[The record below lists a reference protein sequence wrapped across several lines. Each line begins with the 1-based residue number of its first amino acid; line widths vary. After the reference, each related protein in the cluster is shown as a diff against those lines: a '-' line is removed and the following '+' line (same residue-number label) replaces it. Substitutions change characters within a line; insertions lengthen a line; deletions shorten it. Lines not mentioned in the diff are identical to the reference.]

1 MASSEIRATL
11 TLDIKD
17 FTSNLSQAQS
27 QIANFSQSASGKVS
41 SVADK
46 MSSIGDG
53 FSKTGNNIQTTGK
66 NIIGSLMPISGALVG
81 GVKSFADYDS
91 AVAQLSRTSG
101 LTGNDLD
108 AMKANLATL
117 SNQLALSETDVTN
130 IASAVASYGVTG
142 VQDISEVVKVASQ
155 MHVAFENVSAE
166 DAAASIAKFGNITN
180 LSMKDADKLASCI
193 AGLEN
198 NSAALAPEIMEVNNR
213 IGGMCSSVKMTAPEI
228 SAWSTTLISGGMS
241 AELAGSNFTKF
252 QGVLSSACSKGGEAV
267 QGFADVAGMSADDFV
282 QLYKTDA
289 TGATEAFLQGLN
301 NIQKGGGSVVSTLE
315 DLGLSGTEQVRMMQ
329 VLMAAADGT
338 GKEMSD
344 LQKYMSIAN
353 DEFDRGKSLQEEFD
367 EASKTIGFALQKVK
381 TELEN
386 TGKAFAVSLKPAI
399 TDAADKFTEWLGKVQ
414 TFVQEHPKL
423 VQGITGIV
431 TAAMAFGGV
440 ALVVGKFVS
449 AIGGIVSGIGTAI
462 SAVSS
467 IASAIGGLGGVI
479 GLLTNPIT
487 LVVAGI
493 AAFVAAIVYCWNN
506 VDGFKESVSNSFQ
519 RIWEVISDVCT
530 SVWNVIQEV
539 WGAISPYVVPML
551 QSMAETIGTIFTT
564 ILDIVVPV
572 VEGVWNT
579 IKTVWGWIGPYVIGI
594 FEGVAQFISGVWK
607 IISTVIT
614 TACNIIKA
622 VIHGD
627 WGEIKDIVINAAK
640 NIWDGICSAW
650 EGIKG
655 ITVNIFEGIKS
666 FVVNIWENIKSKV
679 SDVVSNIKEAI
690 SNKWNEIK
698 TNVSNKV
705 TEIKTD
711 LINKW
716 NEIKS
721 DISNKVSEIK
731 TNLINKWNEIK
742 SDISNKVSEIKTDL
756 INKWNDIK
764 TSVTNK
770 VAELKTNISNK
781 WHEIWST
788 ISGKAG
794 DILDAITS
802 PFEDAWDF
810 IQDIPG
816 KISRAFKNMHISL
829 PHINLPHFSVH
840 GKFSLNPPSVP
851 SIGVRWYAKGGFFN
865 SANVIGVGE
874 AGREA
879 VLPLENKRNMKPY
892 AQAVASLMN
901 DFVGGNNGT
910 VINNT
915 FNVQATVREESDI
928 DKIAEKLERLQRREE
943 RKRGLTPR
951 TNR

>member
-17 FTSNLSQAQS
+17 FTSNLTQAQS
-27 QIANFSQSASGKVS
+27 QIANFSQSVGNKFS
-41 SVADK
+41 SV
-46 MSSIGDG
+46 
-53 FSKTGNNIQTTGK
+53 GNNLSSVGKSMGEVGKKMQSTGK
-66 NIIGSLMPISGALVG
+66 DIIGALTPISGVAIAS
-81 GVKSFADYDS
+81 VKSFADYDS
-91 AVAQLSRTSG
+91 AIAQLSRTSG
-101 LTGNDLD
+101 LTGKDLE
-108 AMKANLATL
+108 AMKATIAAM
-117 SNQLALSETDVTN
+117 SDQLGLSETDVAS
-130 IASAVASYGVTG
+130 IASSVAAYGVSG
-142 VQDISEVVKVASQ
+142 VKDLSEVTKVASQ
-155 MHVAFENVSAE
+155 MQVAFEGVSAE
-166 DAAASIAKFGNITN
+166 DAAASIAKFGNVTG
-180 LSMKDADKLASCI
+180 LSMDKANNLGSCI

-198 NSAALAPEIMEVNNR
+198 NSAALATEIMEVNNR
-213 IGGMCSSVKMTAPEI
+213 IGGMSSSVGMSAADI
-228 SAWSTTLISGGMS
+228 SAWSTTMISGGMS

-252 QGVLSSACSKGGEAV
+252 QGVLSSACSQGSAAV
-267 QGFADVAGMSADDFV
+267 QGFADVAGMSADAFI
-282 QLYKTDA
+282 QLYSTDA

-301 NIQKGGGSVVSTLE
+301 RIEDGGGSVVATLDE
-315 DLGLSGTEQVRMMQ
+315 LGLSGTEQVRMMQ

-353 DEFDRGKSLQEEFD
+353 DEFNNGTALQEEFNTQSD
-367 EASKTIGFALQKVK
+367 TLKFTMQSLKS
-381 TELEN
+381 ELSD
-386 TGKAFAVSLKPAI
+386 TGKAIGAALAPAI
-399 TDAADKFTEWLGKVQ
+399 QDVAKKFTDWLGKVQ
-414 TFVQEHPKL
+414 QFAQEHPKV
-423 VQGITGIV
+423 VQGIAGIV
-431 TAAMAFGGV
+431 AGAMAFGGV
-440 ALVVGKFVS
+440 ALVVGKFTS
-449 AIGGIVSGIGTAI
+449 AIGGIVSGVGSAI
-462 SAVSS
+462 SAIS
-467 IASAIGGLGGVI
+467 GLGGVV

-487 LVVAGI
+487 LVIAGI

-506 VDGFKESVSNSFQ
+506 VDGFKESVSSSFQ

-564 ILDIVVPV
+564 ILDIIVPV

-655 ITVNIFEGIKS
+655 ITVSIFEGVKS

-705 TEIKTD
+705 SEIKTD
-711 LINKW
+711 
-716 NEIKS
+716 
-721 DISNKVSEIK
+721 
-731 TNLINKWNEIK
+731 LINKWNEIK

-756 INKWNDIK
+756 INKWNEIK

-770 VAELKTNISNK
+770 VTELKTNITNK
-781 WHEIWST
+781 WNEIRST

-794 DILDAITS
+794 DILDAIKS

-810 IQDIPG
+810 IQGIPG
-816 KISRAFKNMHISL
+816 KISGVFKNMDLSL
-829 PHINLPHFSVH
+829 PHINLPHFKID
-840 GKFSLNPPSVP
+840 GEFSLNPPSIPTISVD
-851 SIGVRWYAKGGFFN
+851 WYAKGGFFN

-901 DFVGGNNGT
+901 DFVGGGSGT
-910 VINNT
+910 YNINITQNNT
-915 FNVQATVREESDI
+915 INSELDIKKVSQELARET
-928 DKIAEKLERLQRREE
+928 EREC

>member
-1 MASSEIRATL
+1 MASSEVRATL

-17 FTSNLSQAQS
+17 FTGKLSQAQS
-27 QIANFSQSASGKVS
+27 QLSNFSQSVGNSFSAVGNNLS
-41 SVADK
+41 SVGKSMGEVGKK
-46 MSSIGDG
+46 MQS
-53 FSKTGNNIQTTGK
+53 TGK
-66 NIIGSLMPISGALVG
+66 DIIGALTPISGVAIAS
-81 GVKSFADYDS
+81 VKSFADYDS
-91 AVAQLSRTSG
+91 AIAQLSRTSG
-101 LTGNDLD
+101 LTGKDLE
-108 AMKANLATL
+108 AMKATIAAM
-117 SNQLALSETDVTN
+117 SDQLGLSETDVAS
-130 IASAVASYGVTG
+130 IASSVAAYGVSG
-142 VQDISEVVKVASQ
+142 VKDLSEVTKVASQ
-155 MHVAFENVSAE
+155 MQVAFEGVSAE
-166 DAAASIAKFGNITN
+166 DAAASIAKFGNVTG
-180 LSMKDADKLASCI
+180 LSMDKANNLGSCI

-198 NSAALAPEIMEVNNR
+198 NSAALATEIMEVNNR
-213 IGGMCSSVKMTAPEI
+213 IGGMSSSVGMSAADI
-228 SAWSTTLISGGMS
+228 SAWSTTMISGGMS

-252 QGVLSSACSKGGEAV
+252 QGVLSSACSQGSAAV
-267 QGFADVAGMSADDFV
+267 QGFADVAGMSADEFI
-282 QLYKTDA
+282 QLYSTDA

-301 NIQKGGGSVVSTLE
+301 KLEDGGGSVVATLDE
-315 DLGLSGTEQVRMMQ
+315 LGLSGTEQVRMMQ

-353 DEFDRGKSLQEEFD
+353 DEFNNGTALQEEFNTQSD
-367 EASKTIGFALQKVK
+367 TLKFTMQSLKA
-381 TELEN
+381 ELSD
-386 TGKAFAVSLKPAI
+386 TGKAIGAALAPAVQDVAG
-399 TDAADKFTEWLGKVQ
+399 KFTEWLGKVQ
-414 TFVQEHPKL
+414 QFAQEHPKV
-423 VQGITGIV
+423 VQGIAGIV
-431 TAAMAFGGV
+431 AGAMAFGGV
-440 ALVVGKFVS
+440 ALVVGKFTS
-449 AIGGIVSGIGTAI
+449 AIGGIVSGVGSAI
-462 SAVSS
+462 SAVSG
-467 IASAIGGLGGVI
+467 IASAISGLGGVV

-487 LVVAGI
+487 LVIAGI

-539 WGAISPYVVPML
+539 WGAIAPYVVPML

-564 ILDIVVPV
+564 ILNIVVPV
-572 VEGVWNT
+572 VEGIWNT
-579 IKTVWGWIGPYVIGI
+579 IQTVWGWIAPYVIGI
-594 FEGVAQFISGVWK
+594 FEGVAQFISGVWT

-622 VIHGD
+622 VINGD

-650 EGIKG
+650 EGIKS
-655 ITVNIFEGIKS
+655 ITVNIFEGVKS

-705 TEIKTD
+705 SEIKTD

-721 DISNKVSEIK
+721 DVTNKV
-731 TNLINKWNEIK
+731 T
-742 SDISNKVSEIKTDL
+742 EIKTDL

-770 VAELKTNISNK
+770 VTELKTNISNK
-781 WHEIWST
+781 WDEIWST

-794 DILDAITS
+794 DILDAIKS

-810 IQDIPG
+810 IQGIPSQ
-816 KISRAFKNMHISL
+816 ISGVFKNMDLSL
-829 PHINLPHFSVH
+829 PHINLPHFDIQ
-840 GKFSLNPPSVP
+840 GEFSLNPPSIPTISVD
-851 SIGVRWYAKGGFFN
+851 WYAKGGFFN

-901 DFVGGNNGT
+901 DFVGGGSGT
-910 VINNT
+910 YNINITQNNT
-915 FNVQATVREESDI
+915 INSELDIKKVSQELARET
-928 DKIAEKLERLQRREE
+928 EREC

>member
-17 FTSNLSQAQS
+17 FTGKLSQAQS
-27 QIANFSQSASGKVS
+27 QLSNFSQSVGNNFSTAGKKLS
-41 SVADK
+41 SVGDSISNIGNK
-46 MSSIGDG
+46 M
-53 FSKTGNNIQTTGK
+53 QTTGK
-66 NIIGSLMPISGALVG
+66 NIMGALTPISGVAVAS
-81 GVKSFADYDS
+81 VKSFADYDS
-91 AVAQLSRTSG
+91 AIAQLSRTSG
-101 LTGNDLD
+101 LTGKDLD
-108 AMKANLATL
+108 AMKATIAAM
-117 SNQLALSETDVTN
+117 SDQLGLSETDVAS
-130 IASAVASYGVTG
+130 IASSVAAYGVSG
-142 VQDISEVVKVASQ
+142 VKDLSEVTKVASQ
-155 MHVAFENVSAE
+155 MQVAFEGVSAE
-166 DAAASIAKFGNITN
+166 DAAASLAKFGNITG
-180 LSMKDADKLASCI
+180 LTMTDADKLGSCI

-198 NSAALAPEIMEVNNR
+198 NSAALATEIMEVNNR
-213 IGGMCSSVKMTAPEI
+213 IGGMGASVGMTAADI

-252 QGVLSSACSKGGEAV
+252 QGVLSSACSQGGEAV
-267 QGFADVAGMSADDFV
+267 QGFADVAGMSADEFI
-282 QLYKTDA
+282 QLYSTDA

-301 NIQKGGGSVVSTLE
+301 RIEDGGGSVVATL
-315 DLGLSGTEQVRMMQ
+315 DNLGLSGTEQVRMMQ
-329 VLMAAADGT
+329 VLMEAADGT

-353 DEFDRGKSLQEEFD
+353 DEFDRGKALQEEFD
-367 EASKTIGFALQKVK
+367 TQSDTLKFTMQSLKS
-381 TELEN
+381 ELSD
-386 TGKAFAVSLKPAI
+386 TGKAIGEALAPTVQDVAK
-399 TDAADKFTEWLGKVQ
+399 KFTDWLGKVQ
-414 TFVQEHPKL
+414 QFAQEHPKV
-423 VQGITGIV
+423 VQGIAGIV
-431 TAAMAFGGV
+431 AGAMAFGGV

-449 AIGGIVSGIGTAI
+449 AIGGIVSGIGGAI
-462 SAVSS
+462 SAIS
-467 IASAIGGLGGVI
+467 GLGGVV

-487 LVVAGI
+487 LVIAGI

-564 ILDIVVPV
+564 ILDIIVPV

-640 NIWDGICSAW
+640 NIWDGIQSAW
-650 EGIKG
+650 EGIKN
-655 ITVNIFEGIKS
+655 ITSNIFEGIKS

-698 TNVSNKV
+698 SDVSNKV

-731 TNLINKWNEIK
+731 TDLINKWNEIK
-742 SDISNKVSEIKTDL
+742 SYISNKVSEIKTDL
-756 INKWNDIK
+756 VNKWNEIK

-770 VAELKTNISNK
+770 VTELKTNISNK
-781 WHEIWST
+781 WNEIKST

-794 DILDAITS
+794 DILDAITR
-802 PFEDAWDF
+802 PFKNAWDF
-810 IQDIPG
+810 IQGIPR
-816 KISRAFKNMHISL
+816 KISGAFKNMHISIPKPKL
-829 PHINLPHFSVH
+829 PHINVGSRSVFGGKVSIPTFS
-840 GKFSLNPPSVP
+840 
-851 SIGVRWYAKGGFFN
+851 IDWYAKGGFFN

-901 DFVGGNNGT
+901 DFVGGGSGT
-910 VINNT
+910 YNINITQNNT
-915 FNVQATVREESDI
+915 INSELDIKKVSQELARET
-928 DKIAEKLERLQRREE
+928 ERECRRM
-943 RKRGLTPR
+943 GLAKAR
-951 TNR
+951 

>member
-1 MASSEIRATL
+1 MASGEVRATL

-27 QIANFSQSASGKVS
+27 QVANFSQSVGNKFS
-41 SVADK
+41 SVGKNLSSVGNSMSNIGNK
-46 MSSIGDG
+46 M
-53 FSKTGNNIQTTGK
+53 QTTGK
-66 NIIGSLMPISGALVG
+66 NIMGALAPISGAIVG
-81 GVKSFADYDS
+81 SVKCFADYDDAMS
-91 AVAQLSRTSG
+91 HLSRTSG
-101 LTGNDLD
+101 LTGKDLE
-108 AMKANLATL
+108 AMKASIASM
-117 SNQLALSETDVTN
+117 SNELGLSEADVAG
-130 IASAVASYGVTG
+130 IAASVAAYGISG
-142 VQDISEVVKVASQ
+142 VDDLSEVTKAAAQ
-155 MHVAFENVSAE
+155 MQVAFEGVSAE
-166 DAAASIAKFGNITN
+166 DAAASLAKFGSITG
-180 LSMKDADKLASCI
+180 LSMKDASKLGSCLG
-193 AGLEN
+193 ALEN
-198 NSAALAPEIMEVNNR
+198 NSKAMAGQIMEVNNR
-213 IGGMCSSVKMTAPEI
+213 IGGMGAAVGMTAADI

-252 QGVLSSACSKGGEAV
+252 QGELSAACSKGGEAV
-267 QGFADVAGMSADDFV
+267 QGFADVAGMSADEFI

-338 GKEMSD
+338 GKEYSD

-353 DEFDRGKSLQEEFD
+353 DEFNRGKSLQEEFD

-381 TELEN
+381 AELED
-386 TGKAFAVSLKPAI
+386 TGKAFAVALEPAI
-399 TDAADKFTEWLGKVQ
+399 TDAADKFTEWLGKIQ
-414 TFVQEHPKL
+414 AFVQEHPKV

-431 TAAMAFGGV
+431 AGAMAFGGV

-449 AIGGIVSGIGTAI
+449 AIGGIVSGVGSAI
-462 SAVSS
+462 SAVSG
-467 IASAIGGLGGVI
+467 IMSAISGLGGVI

-487 LVVAGI
+487 LVIAGI
-493 AAFVAAIVYCWNN
+493 AAFAAAMVYCWNN
-506 VDGFKESVSNSFQ
+506 VDGFKESVSSSFQ
-519 RIWEVISDVCT
+519 RIWAVISEVCT

-564 ILDIVVPV
+564 ILNIVVPV
-572 VEGVWNT
+572 VEGIWNT
-579 IKTVWGWIGPYVIGI
+579 IQTVWGWIAPYVIGI
-594 FEGVAQFISGVWK
+594 FEGVAQFISGVWT

-622 VIHGD
+622 VINGD

-650 EGIKG
+650 EGIKS

-698 TNVSNKV
+698 SDVSNKVSEIKTDLINKWNEIKSNVTNKV

-716 NEIKS
+716 NEIK
-721 DISNKVSEIK
+721 
-731 TNLINKWNEIK
+731 
-742 SDISNKVSEIKTDL
+742 
-756 INKWNDIK
+756 

-770 VAELKTNISNK
+770 VTELKTNISNK
-781 WHEIWST
+781 WDEIWST

-810 IQDIPG
+810 IQGIPSQ
-816 KISRAFKNMHISL
+816 ISGIFKGMDLSL
-829 PHINLPHFSVH
+829 PDIKLPHFSIQ
-840 GKFSLNPPSVP
+840 GEFSLNPPSIP
-851 SIGVRWYAKGGFFN
+851 TIGVEWYAKGGFFN

-901 DFVGGNNGT
+901 DFVGGGSGT
-910 VINNT
+910 YNINITQNNT
-915 FNVQATVREESDI
+915 INSELDIKKVSQELARET
-928 DKIAEKLERLQRREE
+928 ERECRR
-943 RKRGLTPR
+943 RGLTPR

>member
-17 FTSNLSQAQS
+17 FTNNMTQAQS
-27 QIANFSQSASGKVS
+27 QIANFSQSASGKFS
-41 SVADK
+41 TVADK
-46 MSSIGDG
+46 MSSVGDG
-53 FSKTGNNIQTTGK
+53 FIKTGNKMQTTGK
-66 NIIGSLMPISGALVG
+66 NIIGALTPITGVIVG
-81 GVKSFADYDS
+81 SVKHFANYDD
-91 AVAQLSRTSG
+91 AVTQLSRTSG
-101 LTGNDLD
+101 LTGKDLD
-108 AMKANLATL
+108 AMKASLADL
-117 SNQLALSETDVTN
+117 SNVLGLSEAD
-130 IASAVASYGVTG
+130 VASIAASVAAYGVTG
-142 VQDISEVVKVASQ
+142 VKDISGVTKVASQ
-155 MHVAFENVSAE
+155 MQVAFENVSAE
-166 DAAASIAKFGNITN
+166 DAAASIAKFSNITGFTIT
-180 LSMKDADKLASCI
+180 DVDKLGSCI

-198 NSAALAPEIMEVNNR
+198 DSAACASEIMEVNNR

-228 SAWSTTLISGGMS
+228 SAWSTAMISGGMS

-252 QGVLSSACSKGGEAV
+252 QGELSAACSQGGEAV
-267 QGFADVAGMSADDFV
+267 QGFADVAGMSADEFV
-282 QLYKTDA
+282 QLYSTDA
-289 TGATEAFLQGLN
+289 TAATEAFLQGLN
-301 NIQKGGGSVVSTLE
+301 RIEDGGGSVVSVLD
-315 DLGLSGTEQVRMMQ
+315 DLNLGGTEQLRMMQ
-329 VLMAAADGT
+329 ILMEATDDTSKGY
-338 GKEMSD
+338 SD
-344 LQKYMSIAN
+344 LDKYMSIAN
-353 DEFDRGKSLQEEFD
+353 EEFDKGTALQEEFD
-367 EASKTIGFALQKVK
+367 EASKSVGFAIQKVVS
-381 TELEN
+381 ELKDTSDAIGN
-386 TGKAFAVSLKPAI
+386 ALKPAI
-399 TDAADKFTEWLGKVQ
+399 MDIADKFTDWLGKVQ
-414 TFVQEHPKL
+414 TFVQEHPKV

-449 AIGGIVSGIGTAI
+449 AIGGIVSGIGGAI
-462 SAVSS
+462 SAIS
-467 IASAIGGLGGVI
+467 GLGGVV

-487 LVVAGI
+487 LVIAGI

-564 ILDIVVPV
+564 ILDIIVPV

-655 ITVNIFEGIKS
+655 ITVSIFEGIKS

-705 TEIKTD
+705 SEIKTD
-711 LINKW
+711 LVNKW

-742 SDISNKVSEIKTDL
+742 SDISNKVTEIKTDL
-756 INKWNDIK
+756 VNKWNDIK

-770 VAELKTNISNK
+770 VTELKTNISNK
-781 WHEIWST
+781 WSEIWST

-816 KISRAFKNMHISL
+816 KISRAFKNMDISL
-829 PHINLPHFSVH
+829 PHIKLPHFSVY
-840 GKFSLNPPSVP
+840 GKFSLDPPRVP

-901 DFVGGNNGT
+901 DFTGGGSGT
-910 VINNT
+910 YNINITQNNT
-915 FNVQATVREESDI
+915 INSELDIKKVSQELARET
-928 DKIAEKLERLQRREE
+928 ERECRR
-943 RKRGLTPR
+943 RGLAKAR
-951 TNR
+951 

>member
-252 QGVLSSACSKGGEAV
+252 QGVLSSACSKGGEDV
-267 QGFADVAGMSADDFV
+267 QGFADVAGMSADEFI
-282 QLYKTDA
+282 QLYQTDA
-289 TGATEAFLQGLN
+289 TAATEAFLKGLN
-301 NIQKGGGSVVSTLE
+301 KIEDGGGSVVSVL
-315 DLGLSGTEQVRMMQ
+315 DALGLSGTEQVRMMQ
-329 VLMAAADGT
+329 VLMAATDDTGDGY
-338 GKEMSD
+338 SD
-344 LQKYMSIAN
+344 LDKYMSIAN
-353 DEFDRGKSLQEEFD
+353 EEFDKGTALQEEFETQSD
-367 EASKTIGFALQKVK
+367 TLAFALQSLKA
-381 TELEN
+381 ELTD
-386 TGKAFAVSLKPAI
+386 TGKAIGEALSPAVKDVAK
-399 TDAADKFTEWLGKVQ
+399 KFTDWLGKVQ
-414 TFVQEHPKL
+414 QFAQEHPKV
-423 VQGITGIV
+423 VQGIAGIV
-431 TAAMAFGGV
+431 AGAMAFGGV

-449 AIGGIVSGIGTAI
+449 AIGGIVSGVGSVMSAI
-462 SAVSS
+462 S
-467 IASAIGGLGGVI
+467 GLGGVL

-487 LVVAGI
+487 LVIAGI

-781 WHEIWST
+781 WNDIRST

-901 DFVGGNNGT
+901 DFVGGNNGA

>member
-252 QGVLSSACSKGGEAV
+252 QGVLSSACSKGGEDV
-267 QGFADVAGMSADDFV
+267 QGFADVAGMSADEFI
-282 QLYKTDA
+282 QLYQTDA
-289 TGATEAFLQGLN
+289 TAATEAFLKGLN
-301 NIQKGGGSVVSTLE
+301 KIEDGGGSVVSVL
-315 DLGLSGTEQVRMMQ
+315 DALGLSGTEQVRMMQ
-329 VLMAAADGT
+329 VLMAAADDT
-338 GKEMSD
+338 GDGYSD
-344 LQKYMSIAN
+344 LDKYMKIAN
-353 DEFDRGKSLQEEFD
+353 DEFDRGKALQEEFD
-367 EASKTIGFALQKVK
+367 TQSDTLAFALQALKA
-381 TELEN
+381 ELTD
-386 TGKAFAVSLKPAI
+386 TGKAIGEALSPAVKDVAK
-399 TDAADKFTEWLGKVQ
+399 KFTDWLGKVQ
-414 TFVQEHPKL
+414 QFAQEHPNV
-423 VQGITGIV
+423 VQGIAAIV
-431 TAAMAFGGV
+431 AGAMAFGGV

-449 AIGGIVSGIGTAI
+449 AIGGIVSGIGSAI

-467 IASAIGGLGGVI
+467 IASAISGLGGVI

-487 LVVAGI
+487 LVIAGI

-506 VDGFKESVSNSFQ
+506 VDGFKEKVTEAFNKVCEIVSGVVST
-519 RIWEVISDVCT
+519 IWD
-530 SVWNVIQEV
+530 VIQTV
-539 WGAISPYVVPML
+539 WGAIKPFVVDVF
-551 QSMAETIGTIFTT
+551 QGCAEIIGEVFTI
-564 ILDIVVPV
+564 ILDIVVPI
-572 VEGVWNT
+572 VEGIWNT
-579 IKTVWGWIGPYVIGI
+579 IQTVWSAIKPFVEDLFNGLAEYLGGIWDTIYSVIK
-594 FEGVAQFISGVWK
+594 GVLD
-607 IISTVIT
+607 
-614 TACNIIKA
+614 IIKA
-622 VIHGD
+622 VMEGD
-627 WGEIKDIVINAAK
+627 WGKIKDIVINMV
-640 NIWDGICSAW
+640 DGIKDGIERTWNGIKDIISTVLDAIKAVISSVW
-650 EGIKG
+650 EGIKSA
-655 ITVNIFEGIKS
+655 ISSVLDAIKSVVSSAWDAIKSAISSVLDGIKS
-666 FVVNIWENIKSKV
+666 VVSSAWNGVKDTISSVLDGIKSVASSAWDNIK
-679 SDVVSNIKEAI
+679 
-690 SNKWNEIK
+690 NKASSAFESVKSTASSVWNG
-698 TNVSNKV
+698 
-705 TEIKTD
+705 
-711 LINKW
+711 
-716 NEIKS
+716 IKS
-721 DISNKVSEIK
+721 AITHPIESAKNTVLGIVDK
-731 TNLINKWNEIK
+731 IK
-742 SDISNKVSEIKTDL
+742 S
-756 INKWNDIK
+756 
-764 TSVTNK
+764 
-770 VAELKTNISNK
+770 
-781 WHEIWST
+781 
-788 ISGKAG
+788 
-794 DILDAITS
+794 
-802 PFEDAWDF
+802 
-810 IQDIPG
+810 
-816 KISRAFKNMHISL
+816 AFKNMHISIPKPKL
-829 PHINLPHFSVH
+829 PHINVGSRSVFGGKVSIPTFS
-840 GKFSLNPPSVP
+840 
-851 SIGVRWYAKGGFFN
+851 IDWYAKGGYFN
-865 SANVIGVGE
+865 NASVIGVGE

-901 DFVGGNNGT
+901 DFVGGNSGT
-910 VINNT
+910 YNINITQNNT
-915 FNVQATVREESDI
+915 INSELDIKKISQELARET
-928 DKIAEKLERLQRREE
+928 ERECRRM
-943 RKRGLTPR
+943 GLAKAR
-951 TNR
+951 

>member
-1 MASSEIRATL
+1 MASGEVRATL

-27 QIANFSQSASGKVS
+27 QIANFSQSVGNKFS
-41 SVADK
+41 SVGKNLSSVGNSMSNMGNK
-46 MSSIGDG
+46 M
-53 FSKTGNNIQTTGK
+53 QTTGK
-66 NIIGSLMPISGALVG
+66 NIMGALAPISGAIVG
-81 GVKSFADYDS
+81 SVKCFADYDD
-91 AVAQLSRTSG
+91 AVSHLSRTSG
-101 LTGNDLD
+101 MTGKDLE
-108 AMKANLATL
+108 AMKASIANM
-117 SNQLALSETDVTN
+117 SNELGLSEADVAG
-130 IASAVASYGVTG
+130 IAASVAAYGVSG
-142 VQDISEVVKVASQ
+142 VDDLSEVTKAAAQ
-155 MHVAFENVSAE
+155 MQVAFEGVSAE
-166 DAAASIAKFGNITN
+166 EAAGSIAKFGSITG
-180 LSMKDADKLASCI
+180 LSMKEASNLGSCLG
-193 AGLEN
+193 ALEN
-198 NSAALAPEIMEVNNR
+198 SSQAMAGDILELNNR
-213 IGGMCSSVKMTAPEI
+213 IGGMGAAVGMTAPDI
-228 SAWSTTLISGGMS
+228 SAWSTLLINGGMS
-241 AELAGSNFTKF
+241 AELAGSNFSKF
-252 QGVLSSACSKGGEAV
+252 QGVLSAACSKGGEAV
-267 QGFADVAGMSADDFV
+267 QGFADVAGMSADEFI
-282 QLYKTDA
+282 QLYSTDA

-329 VLMAAADGT
+329 VLMKAADGT

-353 DEFDRGKSLQEEFD
+353 DEFYRGKALQEEFD

-381 TELEN
+381 TELED
-386 TGKAFAVSLKPAI
+386 TGKAFAVALEPAI
-399 TDAADKFTEWLGKVQ
+399 TDVANKFTDWLLKVQ
-414 TFVQEHPKL
+414 QFAQEHPKL

-440 ALVVGKFVS
+440 ALVVGKFTS
-449 AIGGIVSGIGTAI
+449 AIGGIVSGVGSAI
-462 SAVSS
+462 SAVSG
-467 IASAIGGLGGVI
+467 IASAISGLGGVV

-487 LVVAGI
+487 LVIAGI

-579 IKTVWGWIGPYVIGI
+579 IQTVWGWIAPYVIGI
-594 FEGVAQFISGVWK
+594 FEGVAQFISGVWT

-622 VIHGD
+622 VINGD

-650 EGIKG
+650 EGIKS
-655 ITVNIFEGIKS
+655 ITVNIFEGVKS

-731 TNLINKWNEIK
+731 TDLVNKWNE
-742 SDISNKVSEIKTDL
+742 
-756 INKWNDIK
+756 IK

-770 VAELKTNISNK
+770 VTEIKTNISNK
-781 WHEIWST
+781 WDEIWST

-794 DILDAITS
+794 DILDAIKS

-810 IQDIPG
+810 IQGIPSQ
-816 KISRAFKNMHISL
+816 ISGIFKGMDLSL
-829 PHINLPHFSVH
+829 PDIKLPHFSIQ
-840 GKFSLNPPSVP
+840 GEFSLNPPSIP
-851 SIGVRWYAKGGFFN
+851 TIGVEWYAKGGFFN

-901 DFVGGNNGT
+901 DFVGGGSGT
-910 VINNT
+910 YNINITQNNT
-915 FNVQATVREESDI
+915 INSELDIKKVSQELARET
-928 DKIAEKLERLQRREE
+928 ERECRR
-943 RKRGLTPR
+943 RGLTPR

>member
-17 FTSNLSQAQS
+17 FTSNMAQAQS
-27 QIANFSQSASGKVS
+27 QIANFSQSASGKFS
-41 SVADK
+41 TVADK
-46 MSSIGDG
+46 MSSIGEG
-53 FSKTGNNIQTTGK
+53 MSKTGKKMQTAGK
-66 NIIGSLMPISGALVG
+66 DIMGALAPITGVIVG

-101 LTGNDLD
+101 LTGKDLD
-108 AMKANLATL
+108 SMKANLATL
-117 SNQLALSETDVTN
+117 SNQLGLSETDVTN
-130 IASAVASYGVTG
+130 IASSVAAYGVTG
-142 VQDISEVVKVASQ
+142 VKEISKVTKVASQ
-155 MHVAFENVSAE
+155 MQVAFEDVNAE
-166 DAAASIAKFGNITN
+166 DAAASLAKFGNITGLTMN
-180 LSMKDADKLASCI
+180 DVDKLGSCI

-228 SAWSTTLISGGMS
+228 SAWSTAMISGGMS

-252 QGVLSSACSKGGEAV
+252 QGVLSSACSQGGEAV
-267 QGFADVAGMSADDFV
+267 QGFADVAGMSADEFI
-282 QLYKTDA
+282 QLYSTDA
-289 TGATEAFLQGLN
+289 TAATEAFLNGLN
-301 NIQKGGGSVVSTLE
+301 KIEDGGGSVVSVLD
-315 DLGLSGTEQVRMMQ
+315 DLNLGGTEQVRMMQ
-329 VLMAAADGT
+329 VLMAAADDT
-338 GKEMSD
+338 GDGYSD
-344 LQKYMSIAN
+344 LDKYMSIAN
-353 DEFDRGKSLQEEFD
+353 DEFDRGKALQEEFETQSD
-367 EASKTIGFALQKVK
+367 TLAFALQSLKA
-381 TELEN
+381 ELTD
-386 TGKAFAVSLKPAI
+386 TGKAIGEALSPAVKDVAK
-399 TDAADKFTEWLGKVQ
+399 KFTDWLGKVQ
-414 TFVQEHPKL
+414 QFAQEHPKV
-423 VQGITGIV
+423 VQGIAGIV
-431 TAAMAFGGV
+431 AGAMAFGGV
-440 ALVVGKFVS
+440 ALVVGKFTS
-449 AIGGIVSGIGTAI
+449 AIGGIVSGVGSAI
-462 SAVSS
+462 SAIS
-467 IASAIGGLGGVI
+467 GLGGVV

-487 LVVAGI
+487 LVIAGI

-579 IKTVWGWIGPYVIGI
+579 IQTVWGWIAPYVIGI
-594 FEGVAQFISGVWK
+594 FEGVAQFISGVWT

-655 ITVNIFEGIKS
+655 ITVSIFEGIKS

-716 NEIKS
+716 NEIK
-721 DISNKVSEIK
+721 
-731 TNLINKWNEIK
+731 
-742 SDISNKVSEIKTDL
+742 
-756 INKWNDIK
+756 

-770 VAELKTNISNK
+770 VTELKTNITNK
-781 WHEIWST
+781 WNEIRST

-794 DILDAITS
+794 DILDAITR
-802 PFEDAWDF
+802 PFKDAWSF
-810 IQDIPG
+810 IQGIPG
-816 KISRAFKNMHISL
+816 KISGVFKNMDLSL
-829 PHINLPHFSVH
+829 PHIKLPHFSIK
-840 GKFSLNPPSVP
+840 GKFSLDPPSIP
-851 SIGVRWYAKGGFFN
+851 TIGVSWYAKGGFFN

-901 DFVGGNNGT
+901 DFVGGGSGT
-910 VINNT
+910 YNINITQNNT
-915 FNVQATVREESDI
+915 INSELDIKKVSQELARET
-928 DKIAEKLERLQRREE
+928 EREC

>member
-1 MASSEIRATL
+1 MASGEVRATL

-27 QIANFSQSASGKVS
+27 QVANFSQSVGNKFS
-41 SVADK
+41 SVGKNLSSVGKSMGEVGNK
-46 MSSIGDG
+46 M
-53 FSKTGNNIQTTGK
+53 QTTGK
-66 NIIGSLMPISGALVG
+66 NIMGALAPISGAIVG
-81 GVKSFADYDS
+81 SVKCFADYDDAMS
-91 AVAQLSRTSG
+91 HLSRTSG
-101 LTGNDLD
+101 LTGKDLE
-108 AMKANLATL
+108 AMKASIASM
-117 SNQLALSETDVTN
+117 SNELGLSEADVAG
-130 IASAVASYGVTG
+130 IAASVAAYGISG
-142 VQDISEVVKVASQ
+142 VDDLSEVTKAAAQ
-155 MHVAFENVSAE
+155 MQVAFEGVSAE
-166 DAAASIAKFGNITN
+166 DAAASLAKFGSITG
-180 LSMKDADKLASCI
+180 LSMKDASKLGSCLG
-193 AGLEN
+193 ALEN
-198 NSAALAPEIMEVNNR
+198 NSKAMAGQIMEVNNR
-213 IGGMCSSVKMTAPEI
+213 IGGMGAAVGMTAADI

-241 AELAGSNFTKF
+241 AELAGSNFSKF
-252 QGVLSSACSKGGEAV
+252 QGVLSAACSKGGEAV
-267 QGFADVAGMSADDFV
+267 QGFADVAGMSADNFI

-338 GKEMSD
+338 GKEYSD

-353 DEFDRGKSLQEEFD
+353 DEFNRGKSLQEEFD

-381 TELEN
+381 AELED
-386 TGKAFAVSLKPAI
+386 TGKAFAVALEPAI

-414 TFVQEHPKL
+414 TFVQEHPKV

-431 TAAMAFGGV
+431 AGAMAFGGV
-440 ALVVGKFVS
+440 ALVVGKFIS
-449 AIGGIVSGIGTAI
+449 AIGGIHSGIGDAI
-462 SAVSS
+462 KGVSEFMS
-467 IASAIGGLGGVI
+467 KIGGLNGVL

-487 LVVAGI
+487 LVIAGI

-564 ILDIVVPV
+564 ILNIVVPV
-572 VEGVWNT
+572 VEGIWNT
-579 IKTVWGWIGPYVIGI
+579 IQTVWGWIAPYVIGI
-594 FEGVAQFISGVWK
+594 FEGVAQFISGVWT

-650 EGIKG
+650 EGIKS
-655 ITVNIFEGIKS
+655 ITVNIFEGVKS

-721 DISNKVSEIK
+721 DVTNKV
-731 TNLINKWNEIK
+731 T
-742 SDISNKVSEIKTDL
+742 EIKTDL

-770 VAELKTNISNK
+770 VTELKTNISNK
-781 WHEIWST
+781 WDEIWST

-794 DILDAITS
+794 DILDAIKS

-810 IQDIPG
+810 IQGIPSQ
-816 KISRAFKNMHISL
+816 ISGVFKNMDLSL
-829 PHINLPHFSVH
+829 PHINLPHFDIQ
-840 GKFSLNPPSVP
+840 GEFSLNPPSIPTISVD
-851 SIGVRWYAKGGFFN
+851 WYAKGGFFN

-901 DFVGGNNGT
+901 DFVGGGSGT
-910 VINNT
+910 YNINITQNNT
-915 FNVQATVREESDI
+915 INSELDIKKVSQELARET
-928 DKIAEKLERLQRREE
+928 ERECRR
-943 RKRGLTPR
+943 RGLTPR

>member
-1 MASSEIRATL
+1 MASGEVRATL

-27 QIANFSQSASGKVS
+27 QIANFSQSVGNKFS
-41 SVADK
+41 SVGKNLSSVGKSMGEVGNK
-46 MSSIGDG
+46 M
-53 FSKTGNNIQTTGK
+53 QTTGK
-66 NIIGSLMPISGALVG
+66 NIMGALAPISGAIVG
-81 GVKSFADYDS
+81 SVKCFADYDDAMS
-91 AVAQLSRTSG
+91 HLSRTSG
-101 LTGNDLD
+101 LTGKDLE
-108 AMKANLATL
+108 AMKASIANM
-117 SNQLALSETDVTN
+117 SNELGLSEADVAG
-130 IASAVASYGVTG
+130 IAASVAAYGISG
-142 VQDISEVVKVASQ
+142 VDDLSEVTKAAAQ
-155 MHVAFENVSAE
+155 MQVAFEGVSAE
-166 DAAASIAKFGNITN
+166 DAAASLAKFGSITG
-180 LSMKDADKLASCI
+180 LSMKDASKLGSCLG
-193 AGLEN
+193 ALEN
-198 NSAALAPEIMEVNNR
+198 NSKAMAGQIMEVNNR
-213 IGGMCSSVKMTAPEI
+213 IGGMGAAVGMTAADI

-241 AELAGSNFTKF
+241 AELAGSNFSKF
-252 QGVLSSACSKGGEAV
+252 QGVLSAACSKGGEAV
-267 QGFADVAGMSADDFV
+267 QGFADVAGMSADEFI

-338 GKEMSD
+338 GKEYSD

-353 DEFDRGKSLQEEFD
+353 DEFNRGKSLQEEFD

-381 TELEN
+381 AELED
-386 TGKAFAVSLKPAI
+386 TGKAFAVALEPAI

-414 TFVQEHPKL
+414 TFVQEHPKV

-431 TAAMAFGGV
+431 AGAMAFGGV

-449 AIGGIVSGIGTAI
+449 AIGGIVSGVGSAI
-462 SAVSS
+462 SAVSG
-467 IASAIGGLGGVI
+467 IASAISGLGGVV

-487 LVVAGI
+487 LVIAGI

-506 VDGFKESVSNSFQ
+506 VDGFKESVSSSFQ
-519 RIWEVISDVCT
+519 RIWAVISEVCT

-564 ILDIVVPV
+564 ILNIVVPV
-572 VEGVWNT
+572 VEGIWNT
-579 IKTVWGWIGPYVIGI
+579 IQTVWGWIAPYVIGI
-594 FEGVAQFISGVWK
+594 FEGVAQFISGVWT

-650 EGIKG
+650 EGIKS
-655 ITVNIFEGIKS
+655 ITVNIFEGVKS

-721 DISNKVSEIK
+721 DVTNKV
-731 TNLINKWNEIK
+731 T
-742 SDISNKVSEIKTDL
+742 EIKTDL
-756 INKWNDIK
+756 INKWNEIK

-770 VAELKTNISNK
+770 VTELKTNISNK
-781 WHEIWST
+781 WDEIWST

-794 DILDAITS
+794 DILDAIKS

-810 IQDIPG
+810 IQGIPG
-816 KISRAFKNMHISL
+816 KISGVFKNMDLSL
-829 PHINLPHFSVH
+829 PHINLPHFKID
-840 GKFSLNPPSVP
+840 GEFSLNPPSIPTISVD
-851 SIGVRWYAKGGFFN
+851 WYAKGGFFN

-901 DFVGGNNGT
+901 DFVGGGSGT
-910 VINNT
+910 YNINITQNNT
-915 FNVQATVREESDI
+915 INSELDIKKVSQELARET
-928 DKIAEKLERLQRREE
+928 ERECRR
-943 RKRGLTPR
+943 RGLTPR

>member
-11 TLDIKD
+11 TLNIKD

-27 QIANFSQSASGKVS
+27 QIANFSQSAGDKFS
-41 SVADK
+41 SV
-46 MSSIGDG
+46 
-53 FSKTGNNIQTTGK
+53 GNNLSSVGKSMGEVGKKMQSTGK
-66 NIIGSLMPISGALVG
+66 DIMGALAPISGVALTS
-81 GVKSFADYDS
+81 VKSFADYDS
-91 AVAQLSRTSG
+91 AIAQLSRTSG
-101 LTGNDLD
+101 LTGKDLES
-108 AMKANLATL
+108 MKATIAAM
-117 SNQLALSETDVTN
+117 SDQLGLSETDVAG
-130 IASAVASYGVTG
+130 IASSVAAYGVSG
-142 VQDISEVVKVASQ
+142 VEDLSKVTKVASQ
-155 MHVAFENVSAE
+155 MQVAFEGVSAE
-166 DAAASIAKFGNITN
+166 DAAASLAKFGNITG
-180 LSMKDADKLASCI
+180 LTMTDADKLGSCI

-198 NSAALAPEIMEVNNR
+198 NSAALATEIMEVNNR
-213 IGGMCSSVKMTAPEI
+213 IGGMGASVGMTAADI

-252 QGVLSSACSKGGEAV
+252 QGVLSSACSQGGEAV
-267 QGFADVAGMSADDFV
+267 QGFADVAGMSADEFI

-301 NIQKGGGSVVSTLE
+301 KIEDGGGSVVATLDE
-315 DLGLSGTEQVRMMQ
+315 LGLSGTEQVRMMQ
-329 VLMAAADGT
+329 VLMKAADGT

-344 LQKYMSIAN
+344 LQRYMNIAN
-353 DEFDRGKSLQEEFD
+353 DEFDKGTALQNEFD
-367 EASKTIGFALQKVK
+367 TQSDTLKFALQSLKA
-381 TELEN
+381 ELID
-386 TGKAFAVSLKPAI
+386 TGKSIGEALSPAVKDVAK
-399 TDAADKFTEWLGKVQ
+399 KFTDWLGKVQ
-414 TFVQEHPKL
+414 QFAQEHPKV
-423 VQGITGIV
+423 VQGIAGIV
-431 TAAMAFGGV
+431 AGAMAFGGV
-440 ALVVGKFVS
+440 ALVVGKFTS
-449 AIGGIVSGIGTAI
+449 AIGGIVSGVGSAI
-462 SAVSS
+462 SAIS
-467 IASAIGGLGGVI
+467 GLGGVV

-487 LVVAGI
+487 LVIAGI

-564 ILDIVVPV
+564 ILDIIVPV

-579 IKTVWGWIGPYVIGI
+579 IKTVWGWIAPYVIGI

-650 EGIKG
+650 EGIKS

-705 TEIKTD
+705 SEIKTD
-711 LINKW
+711 
-716 NEIKS
+716 
-721 DISNKVSEIK
+721 
-731 TNLINKWNEIK
+731 LINKWNEIK

-756 INKWNDIK
+756 INKWNEIKSDISNKVTEIKTDLINKWNEIK

-770 VAELKTNISNK
+770 VTELKTNITNK
-781 WHEIWST
+781 WNEIRST

-794 DILDAITS
+794 DILDAITR
-802 PFEDAWDF
+802 PFKDAWNF

-829 PHINLPHFSVH
+829 PHIKLPHFNVY
-840 GKFSLNPPSVP
+840 GKFSLDPPSVP
-851 SIGVRWYAKGGFFN
+851 HIGVRWYAKGGFFN

-901 DFVGGNNGT
+901 DFVGGNSGA

>member
-66 NIIGSLMPISGALVG
+66 NIIGSLMPISGVIVG

-101 LTGNDLD
+101 LTDKDLD
-108 AMKANLATL
+108 SMKATLATL
-117 SNQLALSETDVTN
+117 SNQLGLTETDVTN
-130 IASAVASYGVTG
+130 IASSVAAYGITGVKDIAGVT
-142 VQDISEVVKVASQ
+142 KVASQ
-155 MHVAFENVSAE
+155 MQVAFENVSAE

-180 LSMKDADKLASCI
+180 FSMKDVDKLASCI

-228 SAWSTTLISGGMS
+228 SAWSTAMISGGMS

-252 QGVLSSACSKGGEAV
+252 QGVLSSACSQGGEAV
-267 QGFADVAGMSADDFV
+267 QGFADVAGMSADEFV
-282 QLYKTDA
+282 QLYSTDA
-289 TGATEAFLQGLN
+289 TAATEAFLKGLN
-301 NIQKGGGSVVSTLE
+301 KIEDGGGSVVSVL
-315 DLGLSGTEQVRMMQ
+315 DALGLSGTEQVRMMQ
-329 VLMAAADGT
+329 VLMAATEDTGDGY
-338 GKEMSD
+338 SD
-344 LQKYMSIAN
+344 LDKYMSIAN
-353 DEFDRGKSLQEEFD
+353 DEFDRGKALQEEFETQSD
-367 EASKTIGFALQKVK
+367 TLAFAIQSLKA
-381 TELEN
+381 ELTD
-386 TGKAFAVSLKPAI
+386 TGKAIGEALSPAI
-399 TDAADKFTEWLGKVQ
+399 KDVAKKFTDWLGKVKQ
-414 TFVQEHPKL
+414 FAQEHPKV
-423 VQGITGIV
+423 VQGIAGIV
-431 TAAMAFGGV
+431 AGAMAFGGV

-449 AIGGIVSGIGTAI
+449 AIGGIVSAIGGVMSAI
-462 SAVSS
+462 S
-467 IASAIGGLGGVI
+467 GLGGVI

-781 WHEIWST
+781 WNDIRST
-788 ISGKAG
+788 ISGKAR

-816 KISRAFKNMHISL
+816 KISRAFKNMTISL